1 MAQSSGQPLTSL
13 ITPPLLLWPLLP
25 PHDVVLLTA
34 VVVVVLTAVV
44 VACSG
49 RVLQLIG
56 VTDTACSVQ
65 CCTVQYSAVQRQLYS
80 ADCHHVD
87 NMQYIRY
94 TGGPP
99 SNPCVSIII
108 SCENICTGG
117 PVPLHPAYLHEPRV
131 PRDSWPVYTCWVRSQ
146 SPGSA
151 GAGAGWRGDY

>member
-1 MAQSSGQPLTSL
+1 MLASCNGAILCQPLTSL
-13 ITPPLLLWPLLP
+13 ITTPLLLWTLLP

-34 VVVVVLTAVV
+34 AAVVVVVVVTAVV
-44 VACSG
+44 VAGSG

-99 SNPCVSIII
+99 
-108 SCENICTGG
+108 TTAF
-117 PVPLHPAYLHEPRV
+117 L
-131 PRDSWPVYTCWVRSQ
+131 
-146 SPGSA
+146 
-151 GAGAGWRGDY
+151 